1 MDEDTV
7 WRHIHQQ
14 RRALAD
20 QLSRLDEDQWQHDS
34 LCAGWTVRDVAAHV
48 ISTPGIGWP
57 EVLRLT
63 PSIVLRGYNG
73 AIFEDVRRRGRRSP
87 AEILA
92 DYERYDG
99 SRHHVPTTT
108 HVEPLVDVLVHTQD
122 ILRPLGIDHAM
133 PPDAAAAAA
142 DRARLLAPL
151 MGSRR
156 LVRGVRMVADDVDW
170 ARGHGPVVGGPMQ
183 ELLMLCCGRDARL
196 EALTGDGCE
205 LLRAG

>member
-1 MDEDTV
+1 MDKDTV

-20 QLSRLDEDQWQHDS
+20 QLSRLDEGQWEHDS

-48 ISTPGIGWP
+48 ISTPAIGWA
-57 EVLRLT
+57 EMLRMT
-63 PSIVLRGYNG
+63 PSMMRGYNR
-73 AIFEDVRRRGRRSP
+73 AIFEDAKRRGRREP

-108 HVEPLVDVLVHTQD
+108 HVEPLIDVLVHSQD

-151 MGSRR
+151 TGSWR
-156 LVRGVRMVADDVDW
+156 LVRSVRMVAEDVDW
-170 ARGHGPVVGGPMQ
+170 ARGRGPVIEGPMQ
-183 ELLMLCCGRDARL
+183 ELLMLSCGRDARVETL
-196 EALTGDGCE
+196 SGDGRE

>member
-1 MDEDTV
+1 MDKDTV

-20 QLSRLDEDQWQHDS
+20 YLSRLDENGWEHDT

-48 ISTPGIGWP
+48 ISTPTIGWA
-57 EVLRLT
+57 EVLRMT
-63 PSIVLRGYNG
+63 PSMARGYNR
-73 AIFEDVRRRGRRSP
+73 AIFEDAKRRGRREP

-92 DYERYDG
+92 DYEQYDG

-108 HVEPLVDVLVHTQD
+108 HVEPLIDVLVHSQD
-122 ILRPLGIDHAM
+122 VLRPLGIDHAM

-151 MGSRR
+151 TGSRR
-156 LVRGVRMVADDVDW
+156 LVRGARMVADDVEW
-170 ARGHGPVVGGPMQ
+170 ARGRGPVIEGPMQ
-183 ELLMLCCGRDARL
+183 ELLMLCCGRDARVD
-196 EALTGDGCE
+196 ALSGDGRE

>member
-1 MDEDTV
+1 M
-7 WRHIHQQ
+7 
-14 RRALAD
+14 
-20 QLSRLDEDQWQHDS
+20 
-34 LCAGWTVRDVAAHV
+34 VR
-48 ISTPGIGWP
+48 
-57 EVLRLT
+57 
-63 PSIVLRGYNG
+63 RGYNR
-73 AIFEDVRRRGRRSP
+73 AIFEDAKRRGRRAP

-92 DYERYDG
+92 DFERYDG

-108 HVEPLVDVLVHTQD
+108 HVEPLIDVLVHSQD

-151 MGSRR
+151 TGSRR

-170 ARGHGPVVGGPMQ
+170 ARGRGPVIAGPMQ
-183 ELLMLCCGRDARL
+183 ELLMLCCGRDARVETL
-196 EALTGDGCE
+196 SGDGRE